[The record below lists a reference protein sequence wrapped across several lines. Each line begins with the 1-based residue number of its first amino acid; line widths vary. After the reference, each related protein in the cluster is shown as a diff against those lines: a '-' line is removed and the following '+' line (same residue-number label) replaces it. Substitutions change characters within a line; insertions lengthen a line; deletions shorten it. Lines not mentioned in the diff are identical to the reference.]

1 MKKGTNTILS
11 VFTLLVVTSLVP
23 VVGYAGDIGVEFKPN
38 PSVTLTKARILDQS
52 DDQLILTGQLYRKH
66 RLLTVGHLHVY
77 AYNKNG
83 DRVYDNKHRVLNS
96 TFKRGG
102 SGRFPF
108 RISINSEVNE
118 IDKINMEYH
127 RLGHEEV

>member
-96 TFKRGG
+96 TSKRGG